1 MIAVS
6 TLTSPIQK
14 ELGSLFATEAHTDS
28 DIRRYINS
36 ALNYIYNYQDWDWSR
51 RVETFWYTTP
61 WTEATIPYMQKIYG
75 ARIDGEYMRV
85 LNNTEWFN
93 QSDHTGCVGIYW
105 DKFISDT
112 AGIYQVIYMP
122 PYSPISSTT
131 TEINIPPNFIDVIN
145 YVALHYAYKDERDYE
160 NAQRLLNAAN
170 AVLDKVNQ
178 RTGDQ
183 TPLQETRIWSN
194 FNF

>member
-1 MIAVS
+1 
-6 TLTSPIQK
+6 
-14 ELGSLFATEAHTDS
+14 
-28 DIRRYINS
+28 
-36 ALNYIYNYQDWDWSR
+36 
-51 RVETFWYTTP
+51 
-61 WTEATIPYMQKIYG
+61 
-75 ARIDGEYMRV
+75 
-85 LNNTEWFN
+85 
-93 QSDHTGCVGIYW
+93 
-105 DKFISDT
+105 
-112 AGIYQVIYMP
+112 MP

-183 TPLQETRIWSN
+183 TPLQETRI
-194 FNF
+194 